1 MNTDHLNYAVILFLS
16 GCIALFYILLI
27 RPRRKAPGVFALM
40 IFMGGVLIWT
50 WTYCLHW
57 LFPDWP
63 ANGFWLDATYIG
75 VVIAPT
81 AMLVFVLQLNY
92 LDEWISKKTLALL
105 GVEPVLTLAILWTDP
120 FHGLFFAGKRT
131 PVTTDIYEG
140 GFWFW
145 LNIVYIYII
154 ILISLFVIVRGF
166 LQTKGIYRQ
175 QQGLILVGACIPVIA
190 NLLRFFGFEPFPGL
204 DLTPIVFSFQGMFYT
219 IGVLSFSTFDLIPVA
234 REALLETMPE
244 WLLVVDNRW
253 RLVEINHSAL
263 ELLGEEHATVLGTSI
278 SYVLRNWL
286 ELEKTIKR
294 ADRIPTSYQ
303 VQFREDRSMGI
314 NITPLFNKEGYIT
327 GRLVTGQDITR
338 QLQTEARLEEANQQ
352 LRAQLR
358 EIQALQET
366 LKQQVIRD
374 PLTGLLNRRVFQE
387 ELQIAV
393 ARANRKEQPITILI
407 IDIDKFK
414 RVNDTYGHA
423 AGDLVL
429 ENLGKLL
436 HQQTRKYDLAARL
449 GGEEFL
455 ILMNEMNLET
465 GLKRAEEIR
474 GLIEIMDSEFENIS
488 IHITVSIGAA
498 EYPSSSD
505 SIQDVMRKADQALY
519 RAKYKGR
526 NQVAR

>member
-1 MNTDHLNYAVILFLS
+1 MNIDHLNYAVVLFLT
-16 GCIALFYILLI
+16 GCIALFYILLTW
-27 RPRRKAPGVFALM
+27 RRREAPGVFALM
-40 IFMGGVLIWT
+40 IFMGGVVLWT
-50 WTYCLHW
+50 WTYCMFW

-75 VVIAPT
+75 VVIVPT
-81 AMLVFVLQLNY
+81 AMLVFALQVNY
-92 LDEWISKKTLALL
+92 LDEWLSKKVLVFLY
-105 GVEPVLTLAILWTDP
+105 VEPVLTLAILWTDSY
-120 FHGLFFAGKRT
+120 HGLFFGGKRT
-131 PVTTDIYEG
+131 PTTTEFYDG

-145 LNIVYIYII
+145 LNVVYIYII

-166 LQTKGIYRQ
+166 LQAKGIYRQ
-175 QQGLILVGACIPVIA
+175 QHGLILAGVSIPIIA
-190 NLLRFFGFEPFPGL
+190 NMLRFFGFAPLPGL
-204 DLTPIVFSFQGMFYT
+204 DPTPIVFSIQGLFYT
-219 IGVLSFSTFDLIPVA
+219 IGVFRFSTFDLIPVA

-253 RLVEINHSAL
+253 RLVEINQSAL
-263 ELLGEEHATVLGTSI
+263 ELLGEERSALIGTSI
-278 SYVLRNWL
+278 SYVLRAWP
-286 ELEKTIKR
+286 ELEKIIKR
-294 ADRIPTSYQ
+294 ADRSPTSYQ
-303 VQFREDRSMGI
+303 VQFMENRSMGI
-314 NITPLFNKEGYIT
+314 NITPLFNREGDIT

-352 LRAQLR
+352 LRAQLN
-358 EIQALQET
+358 EIQILQET

-393 ARANRKEQPITILI
+393 ARADRKEHSITILI

-414 RVNDTYGHA
+414 RINDTYGHA
-423 AGDLVL
+423 AGDQVL
-429 ENLGKLL
+429 ENFGKLL

-455 ILMNEMNLET
+455 VLMNDADLET
-465 GLKRAEEIR
+465 GMKRAEELR
-474 GLIEIMDSEFENIS
+474 GLIENMESEFEGNS
-488 IHITVSIGAA
+488 IYITVSIGAA

-526 NQVAR
+526 NQTAR